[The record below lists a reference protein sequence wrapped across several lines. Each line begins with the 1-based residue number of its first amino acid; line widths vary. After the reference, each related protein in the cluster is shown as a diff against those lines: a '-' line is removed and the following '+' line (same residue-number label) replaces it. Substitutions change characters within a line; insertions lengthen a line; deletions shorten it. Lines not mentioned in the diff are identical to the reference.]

1 MYVYVSEKW
10 NIIMRSSFRMTWM
23 QNKYREYIT
32 RYSMEDNLIFEDN
45 QIKKYENSK
54 QYIEDSNRYHLTKEL
69 EDTKRKNAELTTIA
83 NAKMTKDLELEV
95 KGQKPDEYNKKIYLL
110 KNMKWL
116 QRSLWQENG

>member
-1 MYVYVSEKW
+1 
-10 NIIMRSSFRMTWM
+10 M

-95 KGQKPDEYNKKIYLL
+95 KGQKPDEYNKKLYLL

-116 QRSLWQENG
+116 QRSWWQENG

>member
-69 EDTKRKNAELTTIA
+69 EDTKRKNAELTSIA
-83 NAKMTKDLELEV
+83 NAKVKKDLELEAKWQEV
-95 KGQKPDEYNKKIYLL
+95 DEYQRKLYTL
-110 KNMKWL
+110 KNMRWL
-116 QRSLWQENG
+116 QQS

>member
-54 QYIEDSNRYHLTKEL
+54 QYIEDTNRYHLTKEL

-95 KGQKPDEYNKKIYLL
+95 KGQEPDEYNKKLYLL

-116 QRSLWQENG
+116 QRSWWQENG